1 MLLHVG
7 YVGEPINY
15 ILCDFPLVELCHFSD
30 FRVDIVENLFTDFSE
45 FTFCR
50 IYEAACRV
58 VGKDNINSKI
68 RKMTSNKVTQEGCKT
83 LLDEVTEKEEAG
95 KRLEEHFQ
103 GLSNAIKKKGCETK
117 TGLKEGR
124 LQIRKD
130 YNKLLEKYRS
140 IHVESE

>member
-1 MLLHVG
+1 M
-7 YVGEPINY
+7 VGE
-15 ILCDFPLVELCHFSD
+15 
-30 FRVDIVENLFTDFSE
+30 
-45 FTFCR
+45 
-50 IYEAACRV
+50 
-58 VGKDNINSKI
+58 DNINSKI

-83 LLDEVTEKEEAG
+83 LLDEVMEKEEAG

-103 GLSNAIKKKGCETK
+103 GLSNAIKKKGCDAK

-124 LQIRKD
+124 LQIRKY

>member
-1 MLLHVG
+1 M
-7 YVGEPINY
+7 
-15 ILCDFPLVELCHFSD
+15 
-30 FRVDIVENLFTDFSE
+30 
-45 FTFCR
+45 
-50 IYEAACRV
+50 

-83 LLDEVTEKEEAG
+83 PLDEVTEEEEAG

-103 GLSNAIKKKGCETK
+103 GLSNAIKKKGCDAK

-140 IHVESE
+140 IHVESEMTIIDLVLYNENGVVSFSYIFIALRRIQL

>member
-1 MLLHVG
+1 
-7 YVGEPINY
+7 
-15 ILCDFPLVELCHFSD
+15 
-30 FRVDIVENLFTDFSE
+30 
-45 FTFCR
+45 
-50 IYEAACRV
+50 
-58 VGKDNINSKI
+58 
-68 RKMTSNKVTQEGCKT
+68 MTSNKVTQEGCKT

-103 GLSNAIKKKGCETK
+103 GLINAIKKKGCDAK

-140 IHVESE
+140 IHVESEQDIGFTKKLQTDLNDERRKQKLANAEMTIIDLVLYNENGVVCLSYIFIALRRIQF

>member
-1 MLLHVG
+1 M
-7 YVGEPINY
+7 
-15 ILCDFPLVELCHFSD
+15 
-30 FRVDIVENLFTDFSE
+30 FTDFSE

-58 VGKDNINSKI
+58 VGEDNINSKI
-68 RKMTSNKVTQEGCKT
+68 RKMTSKKVTQEGCKT

-103 GLSNAIKKKGCETK
+103 GLINAIKKKGCDAK
-117 TGLKEGR
+117 TGLKESR

-130 YNKLLEKYRS
+130 YNKFFVSKCK
-140 IHVESE
+140 

>member
-1 MLLHVG
+1 
-7 YVGEPINY
+7 
-15 ILCDFPLVELCHFSD
+15 
-30 FRVDIVENLFTDFSE
+30 
-45 FTFCR
+45 
-50 IYEAACRV
+50 
-58 VGKDNINSKI
+58 
-68 RKMTSNKVTQEGCKT
+68 MTSNKVTQEGCKT

-103 GLSNAIKKKGCETK
+103 GLINAIKKKGCDAK

>member
-1 MLLHVG
+1 
-7 YVGEPINY
+7 
-15 ILCDFPLVELCHFSD
+15 
-30 FRVDIVENLFTDFSE
+30 
-45 FTFCR
+45 
-50 IYEAACRV
+50 
-58 VGKDNINSKI
+58 
-68 RKMTSNKVTQEGCKT
+68 MTSHKVTQEGCKT

-103 GLSNAIKKKGCETK
+103 GLNNAIKKKGCDAK

-140 IHVESE
+140 IHVESEQDIGFTKKLQTDLNDERRKQKLANAEMTIIDLVLYNENGVASLSYIFIALRRIQF